1 MIRAL
6 LSLMNQ
12 LLLAIDEAVRAI
24 DDDDLG
30 VDE

>member
-6 LSLMNQ
+6 LSLLNQ
-12 LLLAIDEAVRAI
+12 LLLAIDELARAI
-24 DDDDLG
+24 LDDDLG

>member
-6 LSLMNQ
+6 LSLLNQ
-12 LLLAIDEAVRAI
+12 LLLAIDEIARAI
-24 DDDDLG
+24 LNDDLG